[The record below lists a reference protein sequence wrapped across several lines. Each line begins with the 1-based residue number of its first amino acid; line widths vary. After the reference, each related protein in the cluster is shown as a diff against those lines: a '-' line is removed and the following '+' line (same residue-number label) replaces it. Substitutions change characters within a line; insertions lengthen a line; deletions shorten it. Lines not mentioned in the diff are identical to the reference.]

1 MWIDHGATYDVQD
14 FDVPDPNKTIL
25 ELDGCKIFRY
35 DKESVTY
42 HRCRRHNWV
51 IAKWYG
57 DVQEGD
63 ENGQST
69 ADA

>member
-1 MWIDHGATYDVQD
+1 MNNEYGR
-14 FDVPDPNKTIL
+14 F
-25 ELDGCKIFRY
+25 E
-35 DKESVTY
+35 
-42 HRCRRHNWV
+42 RHNWV

-63 ENGQST
+63 ENGQSP